1 MDVSRDGASYRKQ
14 AEVYSQDRS
23 DRAGSWVLYRVIQE
37 FRKGQG
43 KGPADCWSIPP
54 MAQGAVGL
62 WEKEVKF

>member
-1 MDVSRDGASYRKQ
+1 M
-14 AEVYSQDRS
+14 
-23 DRAGSWVLYRVIQE
+23 QE

-54 MAQGAVGL
+54 MAQGAAGL